1 MIDKGRMLLDK
12 NAVSEVV
19 GYIIL
24 LGTVITAIGIIYMLA
39 VPQISNSQSQAQ
51 FQNAEQAFTI
61 LDTHA
66 SKAQYSNYLSQ
77 VSEMSLN
84 GGTLKVNGS
93 AGHIYIIRKDP
104 ISGTETTIYGNNPG
118 EGSLGAIV
126 YTINGREVG
135 YQDGGIWEKYPDGGS
150 VMVSAPDFNYN
161 GETHSDTLTLPL
173 MQIVGNS
180 TLSGTGKA
188 FITTKSDNKPII
200 IYPSRE
206 KGENPIDVGQV
217 IIKIQTD
224 YYKAWENYINERTD
238 CSAVSYS
245 NNRTVVITFNT
256 KQKGGTYP
264 FTPPIKI
271 VGLNTSNPNPF
282 NKFYLN
288 LTTQGSIE
296 NINFGLIATGSNAD
310 LEIHFQKAGGH
321 GTDGLRWIISYQY
334 DGVNEVFY
342 SEPYV
347 VNHADD
353 FCNMT
358 LTDTGKMTYYGSIT
372 TFNSDSAS
380 STWGT
385 TYHDGDTGPSV
396 NDVIQHYL
404 VLAAQNTPGGTGT
417 FSLDYSPDHSSKKP
431 ISPSTYTL
439 DYDAKNVL
447 RYMHVTNNP
456 MNVTMG

>member
-1 MIDKGRMLLDK
+1 MISNGRMLLDK
-12 NAVSEVV
+12 NAVSEIV

-24 LGTVITAIGIIYMLA
+24 LATVITAVGIVYILA
-39 VPQISNSQSQAQ
+39 MPQIANSQSQAQ
-51 FQNAEQAFTI
+51 FQNAEQAFAV

-66 SKAQYSNYLSQ
+66 KKAQYSNYLSQ
-77 VSEMSLN
+77 VSEISLN

-93 AGHIYIIRKDP
+93 AGHIWIIRKDP
-104 ISGTETTIYGNNPG
+104 FTGTQTTIYGDNPG
-118 EGSLGAIV
+118 EGGLGAIE

-135 YQDGGIWEKYPDGGS
+135 YQSGGIWEKYPDGGS

-173 MQIVGNS
+173 LQIVGNR
-180 TLSGTGKA
+180 TLSGTGTA

-200 IYPSRE
+200 IYPTKE
-206 KGENPIDVGQV
+206 IGANPIDVGQI

-238 CSAVSYS
+238 CSAVSYA
-245 NNRTVVITFNT
+245 NNKTVYITFNT

-271 VGLNTSNPNPF
+271 VGLNTSNPNPI

-288 LTTQGSIE
+288 LTSKGSVE
-296 NINFGLIATGSNAD
+296 NINFGLIATGSNAN
-310 LEIHFQKAGGH
+310 LEIHFQKAGG
-321 GTDGLRWIISYQY
+321 GATAGLRWIVSYHN
-334 DGVNEVFY
+334 GSVNEVFY

-347 VNHADD
+347 VDHATN
-353 FCNMT
+353 FCNVTM
-358 LTDTGKMTYYGSIT
+358 TDTSKMTYYGSIT
-372 TFNSDSAS
+372 TYISDPTS

-385 TYHDGDTGPSV
+385 TYHNGDTGPSV

-404 VLAAQNTPGGTGT
+404 VLVAQNTPGGTGT
-417 FSLDYSPDHSSKKP
+417 FELDYSPSHSPQKP
-431 ISPSTYTL
+431 IAPSTYTL

-447 RYMHVTNNP
+447 RYMHITNNP
-456 MNVTMG
+456 INVTMN